1 MDINS
6 SDDDGRGD
14 DGYGV
19 KVRRRGD
26 FVIEGSEV
34 SGTSDDKKEDGDG
47 NDNDSLTNISKVE
60 TWSGTSFKPD
70 LPNRLYR

>member
-1 MDINS
+1 
-6 SDDDGRGD
+6 
-14 DGYGV
+14 
-19 KVRRRGD
+19 D